1 MKRVLLCSYYMPQ
14 PAVDS
19 YSRRLFHLVG
29 FLREAGWDVTCVSKN
44 PQGVSSFA
52 RLLEDKGVRV
62 HVGGV
67 EEATRLAKADFHDVA
82 ILGFWH
88 VAEPIVR
95 ALRACSPATRI
106 VVDSGDVHF
115 LRHARRILRES
126 DGGLDMLD
134 AEFAGEMVREI
145 NTYAAADAMLAVSRK
160 EADLIGDLI
169 GDPRRTFA
177 VPDCE
182 DLAPSQ
188 LPFDRRRGMFFV
200 GNFEHLPNAEAVRW
214 LCDEVLPH
222 LDPALLEEHPIYVAG
237 NAMTPAV
244 RAIAADWPSV
254 RMLGWVPSVVPYLE
268 RVRVS
273 LIPLLHG
280 AGTKRKMI
288 QTLTIGTP
296 TVTTPV
302 GIEGFDVRD
311 EEEVLV
317 ADDPATF
324 ASAIT
329 RLVRDRDLW
338 ERLAAR
344 GRDRIREEHS
354 HEVARARLLEALA
367 GARTRAARAV
377 TANGAAT
384 RAARMSLRD
393 YRDAV
398 ARTREL
404 VREHAPPGATVL
416 VVSKG
421 DETLVDLEGRNGWH
435 FPRAEDG
442 GYAGFYPT
450 NGGQAVAWLEAIRER
465 GADHLVLPTSG
476 FWWLSHYPE
485 FRAHLESRYRVL
497 VADRSSCAIFS
508 LHEPPSE
515 AQTLDTLTTADE
527 PPATAEAAASVA
539 DVDTVRIPFAALAD
553 RRSVTRGDAVD
564 APEVSVVI
572 PTRNRAAFLDRS
584 LASLAAQTATDRCEV
599 VVVDDGSTDATPEV
613 CRRWAGRMQL
623 AHVTLPPSGIAL
635 AKNAGVD
642 VARAPIVLFFD
653 DDDVAD
659 PRLVAEHAESHRR
672 HPLEH
677 VAVLGHTDWAADLH
691 VTDLMRF
698 ITDVGRYLFGYG
710 LVEHGQFL
718 DHRWFWG
725 GRSSCKKSLLVR
737 SGGFRG
743 EFTFGS
749 EDIEA
754 GHRISNMLMA
764 ERFARDRARGV
775 SPAAARRHATGC
787 GLTVLYNARARQHM
801 IRPLTYD
808 EFCRRCE
815 RQGRSQWQFS
825 RFHADPEVAEWC
837 GTVGVLGRWRE
848 VRDALP
854 AQVER
859 VHELE
864 PRAAA
869 ATDPAARAALLD
881 ELHGLYWSTFEAFK
895 AKGIVEAAEAE
906 SAATR
911 PAETMPTPLV
921 GAGRF

>member
-311 EEEVLV
+311 EEE
-317 ADDPATF
+317 
-324 ASAIT
+324 
-329 RLVRDRDLW
+329 
-338 ERLAAR
+338 
-344 GRDRIREEHS
+344 
-354 HEVARARLLEALA
+354 
-367 GARTRAARAV
+367 
-377 TANGAAT
+377 
-384 RAARMSLRD
+384 
-393 YRDAV
+393 
-398 ARTREL
+398 
-404 VREHAPPGATVL
+404 VL